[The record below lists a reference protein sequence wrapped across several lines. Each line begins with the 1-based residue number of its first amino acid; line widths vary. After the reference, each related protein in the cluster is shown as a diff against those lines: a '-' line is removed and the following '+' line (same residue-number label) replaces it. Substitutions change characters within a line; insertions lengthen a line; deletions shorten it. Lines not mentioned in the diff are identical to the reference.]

1 MQFRVAAISDA
12 EAIRLV
18 INSAF
23 GKAEGFLIDRDRVDS
38 EAVHAFLEKGKF
50 LVADDAGTLAGCVYV
65 ELRGDRAYLGLLA
78 VNPELQKAGLGS
90 ALMTAAEKYCADAG
104 CKFMDL
110 RIVSVRRELP
120 SFYQHRGYVETGTAQ
135 FTPGLNPKVPC
146 HFVNMSK
153 PLT

>member
-1 MQFRVAAISDA
+1 VQFRVATISDA

-65 ELRGDRAYLGLLA
+65 ELRGERVSWACWPSIPTFRRLA
-78 VNPELQKAGLGS
+78 S
-90 ALMTAAEKYCADAG
+90 AP
-104 CKFMDL
+104 
-110 RIVSVRRELP
+110 RS
-120 SFYQHRGYVETGTAQ
+120 
-135 FTPGLNPKVPC
+135 
-146 HFVNMSK
+146 
-153 PLT
+153 